1 MDVGS
6 PAVGRGGVDDDACE
20 QAVMRTAA
28 RMSKMNRSFL
38 KFLGRL
44 LNIQFSVAQPFHH
57 FRVTVIEKT
66 TCFCV

>member
-1 MDVGS
+1 
-6 PAVGRGGVDDDACE
+6 
-20 QAVMRTAA
+20 VMRTAA
-28 RMSKMNRSFL
+28 RMSKMNQSFL

-57 FRVTVIEKT
+57 FRVTVIKKT